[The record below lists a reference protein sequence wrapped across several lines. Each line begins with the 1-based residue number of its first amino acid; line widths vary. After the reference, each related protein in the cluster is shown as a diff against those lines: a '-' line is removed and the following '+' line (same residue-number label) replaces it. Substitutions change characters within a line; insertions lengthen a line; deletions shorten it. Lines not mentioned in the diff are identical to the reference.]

1 MILSSGRGHAEPGR
15 RRVGLAAVA
24 GMVGAVFFVS
34 VFTVYGW
41 LCPGYS
47 PTSMF
52 VSELSL
58 GPYGWVQ
65 MLNFVLT
72 GALVLVFGRGLAA
85 HFSTG
90 AASRAGPVLV
100 QCMGVSLMM
109 SGLFT
114 TDPSAMFDQA
124 SAHGVVHGI
133 LGALFFT
140 LAPISCFVFY
150 RRFHSDR
157 VWRPMA
163 GWTLA
168 AGVVLTLGIGLLKFS
183 QQLGSGLF
191 EWKGLVQ
198 RVILVTI
205 MAWIFAF
212 ASRLRHRYRGGEASL
227 HAPLES

>member
-1 MILSSGRGHAEPGR
+1 VR
-15 RRVGLAAVA
+15 LAAVA
-24 GMVGAVFFVS
+24 GMAGAVLFVS

-47 PTSMF
+47 PTRMF

-58 GPYGWVQ
+58 GPNGWVQ

-72 GALVLVFGRGLAA
+72 GALVVAFGRGLAA
-85 HFSTG
+85 HFTTG
-90 AASRAGPVLV
+90 AGSRAGPLLV

-109 SGLFT
+109 SGLFA

-133 LGALFFT
+133 FGAIFFT
-140 LAPISCFVFY
+140 LAPVSCFVFY
-150 RRFHSDR
+150 VLFRSDR
-157 VWRPMA
+157 AWRRMA

-168 AGVVLTLGIGLLKFS
+168 AGVVLALGIGLLKFS
-183 QQLGSGLF
+183 QQPGNGLF

-198 RVILVTI
+198 RVILVTF
-205 MAWIFAF
+205 MAWIFAV
-212 ASRLRHRYRGGEASL
+212 ASRLRRRYTSGESSL
-227 HAPLES
+227 QARL